1 MEPLPE
7 KDEET
12 PQNSNNNSY
21 SIPISPRNTEKT
33 KSASPRKSG
42 LRSSIESMYAEAIL
56 NLKASTSNSDR
67 EKLKIA
73 LQTIKMYIDNIVKD
87 PKNEKF
93 RNINKNFKA
102 FREKINTLPG
112 VTSLLYLI
120 GFSENGETL
129 TLAEPDEAGVSN
141 LQFLSVELAKH
152 TAVESEPKPV
162 VYNAGE
168 GELLDSNFTL
178 DILGNK
184 IPVLPL
190 LRGRQWKA
198 INAAVTIPLMEST
211 GDTMTKHLP
220 VITFGHVFPPRVSYM
235 RKEGLALIGKTVKE
249 LEKVALQNL
258 KEIKYSWKANE
269 FQVNEMKLPTL
280 VCNDHFSAEK
290 ILDPEFLMEAEALL
304 VKTHT
309 SLFGM
314 GTEDSI
320 AVIIPCVGA
329 LVAMKFD
336 TKLIPYLRGLSQ
348 ALYDQAEEPHKLTTA
363 VFTVLDGRIIGRV
376 SFKDE
381 HIEDLENL
389 NLSD

>member
-1 MEPLPE
+1 
-7 KDEET
+7 
-12 PQNSNNNSY
+12 
-21 SIPISPRNTEKT
+21 
-33 KSASPRKSG
+33 
-42 LRSSIESMYAEAIL
+42 
-56 NLKASTSNSDR
+56 
-67 EKLKIA
+67 
-73 LQTIKMYIDNIVKD
+73 
-87 PKNEKF
+87 
-93 RNINKNFKA
+93 
-102 FREKINTLPG
+102 
-112 VTSLLYLI
+112 
-120 GFSENGETL
+120 
-129 TLAEPDEAGVSN
+129 
-141 LQFLSVELAKH
+141 
-152 TAVESEPKPV
+152 
-162 VYNAGE
+162 
-168 GELLDSNFTL
+168 
-178 DILGNK
+178 
-184 IPVLPL
+184 
-190 LRGRQWKA
+190 
-198 INAAVTIPLMEST
+198 MEST

>member
-12 PQNSNNNSY
+12 PQNNNI
-21 SIPISPRNTEKT
+21 SIPISPRSTEKT
-33 KSASPRKSG
+33 KSAPPRKSG

-120 GFSENGETL
+120 GFSENGDTL
-129 TLAEPDEAGVSN
+129 TLAEPDEPGVSN
-141 LQFLSVELAKH
+141 LQFLSAELAKH
-152 TAVESEPKPV
+152 TAVEPEPKNV
-162 VYNAGE
+162 VYNAGD

-178 DILGNK
+178 DILGNQV
-184 IPVLPL
+184 PVLPL

-198 INAAVTIPLMEST
+198 INTAVTIPLMEAS
-211 GDTMTKHLP
+211 GDTMNKHLP
-220 VITFGHVFPPRVSYM
+220 VVTFGHVFPPRVSYM

-249 LEKVALQNL
+249 LEKVALKNL
-258 KEIKYSWKANE
+258 KEVKYSWKANE
-269 FQVNEMKLPTL
+269 FQVNDVKLPTL
-280 VCNDHFSAEK
+280 VCNEHFSAEK
-290 ILDPEFLMEAEALL
+290 ILDSEFLMEAESLL
-304 VKTHT
+304 VKTHA
-309 SLFGM
+309 SIFGM

-336 TKLIPYLRGLSQ
+336 MSLIPYLRGLSQ
-348 ALYDQAEEPHKLTTA
+348 ALYDQAEEPHKLTSA
-363 VFTVLDGRIIGRV
+363 VFTVLAGRIIGRV

-381 HIEDLENL
+381 NIEDLENL

>member
-12 PQNSNNNSY
+12 PQNSNNDSY

-129 TLAEPDEAGVSN
+129 TLAEPDEAVRI
-141 LQFLSVELAKH
+141 EI
-152 TAVESEPKPV
+152 
-162 VYNAGE
+162 
-168 GELLDSNFTL
+168 TL
-178 DILGNK
+178 
-184 IPVLPL
+184 
-190 LRGRQWKA
+190 
-198 INAAVTIPLMEST
+198 
-211 GDTMTKHLP
+211 
-220 VITFGHVFPPRVSYM
+220 
-235 RKEGLALIGKTVKE
+235 
-249 LEKVALQNL
+249 
-258 KEIKYSWKANE
+258 
-269 FQVNEMKLPTL
+269 
-280 VCNDHFSAEK
+280 
-290 ILDPEFLMEAEALL
+290 
-304 VKTHT
+304 
-309 SLFGM
+309 
-314 GTEDSI
+314 
-320 AVIIPCVGA
+320 
-329 LVAMKFD
+329 
-336 TKLIPYLRGLSQ
+336 
-348 ALYDQAEEPHKLTTA
+348 
-363 VFTVLDGRIIGRV
+363 
-376 SFKDE
+376 
-381 HIEDLENL
+381 
-389 NLSD
+389 